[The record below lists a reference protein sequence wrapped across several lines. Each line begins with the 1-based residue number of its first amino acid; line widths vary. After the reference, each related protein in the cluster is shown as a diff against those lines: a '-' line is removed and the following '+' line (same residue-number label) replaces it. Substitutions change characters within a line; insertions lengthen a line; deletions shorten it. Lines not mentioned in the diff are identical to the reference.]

1 MTDLLSNLGD
11 GFSIAITFTNL
22 LFAFIGV
29 VLGTVIGVL
38 PGVGPMATIAILM
51 PMTMGSDPTTS
62 LIMLAGVYYGAQY
75 GGSTS
80 AILINMPGEVS
91 SAVTAIEGYQM
102 ARRGR
107 AGTALATAAIGSFIA
122 GTIATLVVAILSPP
136 LASLARS
143 FASPEYFAL
152 MVLGLVMAIA
162 LANGA
167 PLKAIAMI
175 VLGLLI
181 GMIGQEDQTGRM
193 RFTMGF
199 NELADRTALFLPLV
213 IGFFGIAEIYRNLE
227 ATAVREALLKKVSNL
242 WPSREDFKR
251 MIAPILRGT
260 GLGSLLGIIPGNGPV
275 LASFASYS
283 LEKRITK
290 WPEEFGQ
297 GAIEGVAG
305 PEAANNA
312 GAQTSFVPMLT
323 LGIPPSPV
331 MALMMGALILNGILP
346 GPRVITENA
355 DLFWGLI
362 ASMWIGNIML
372 VILNLP
378 LIGLWVRL
386 LTIPYKILVPAIIAF
401 SCVGVYSVSSNPFHV
416 YALAVFG
423 VIGYVLVR
431 LKCEPAP
438 LLLGYVLAQPIEN
451 NLIRSLRVSRGDPMV
466 FLQRP
471 ISAVL
476 LGFALVALI
485 VILLP
490 FIAKKREKV
499 FVEDDA

>member
-1 MTDLLSNLGD
+1 MTELLGNLAD
-11 GFSIAITFTNL
+11 GFAVAGTLTNIL
-22 LFAFIGV
+22 YAFLGV
-29 VLGTVIGVL
+29 LLGTVIGVL

-51 PMTMGSDPTTS
+51 PMTLGSDPTTS

-80 AILINMPGEVS
+80 AILINVPGEVS

-107 AGTALATAAIGSFIA
+107 AGTALAAAAIGSFVA
-122 GTIATLVVAILSPP
+122 GTIATIAVALLSPP
-136 LASLARS
+136 LAAMARN

-167 PLKAIAMI
+167 PLKALAMI

-181 GMIGQEDQTGRM
+181 GMVGQETQTGRM

-199 NELADRTALFLPLV
+199 NELADGSALFLPLV
-213 IGFFGIAEIYRNLE
+213 IGFFGLAEIYRNLE
-227 ATAVREALLKKVSNL
+227 GTGTREALLKRVSNI
-242 WPSREDFKR
+242 WPSRADLRR
-251 MIAPILRGT
+251 MVAPILRGT
-260 GLGSLLGIIPGNGPV
+260 GLGSMFGILPGNGPV

-283 LEKRITK
+283 IEKRITK
-290 WPEEFGQ
+290 HPEEFGH

-331 MALMMGALILNGILP
+331 MALMMGAMILNGIIP
-346 GPRVITENA
+346 GPRVIEENPG
-355 DLFWGLI
+355 LFWGLI

-386 LTIPYKILVPAIIAF
+386 LTIPYRVLVPAIVAF
-401 SCVGVYSVSSNPFHV
+401 SCVGVYAVSSNPFHV
-416 YALAVFG
+416 FALTLFG
-423 VIGYVLVR
+423 LVGYLLVR
-431 LKCEPAP
+431 LRCEPAP
-438 LLLGYVLAQPIEN
+438 LLLGFVLAGPLES

-466 FLQRP
+466 FLERP
-471 ISAVL
+471 ISAGL
-476 LGFALVALI
+476 LAVALVALI
-485 VILLP
+485 VVLLP
-490 FIAKKREKV
+490 FVAKKREKV
-499 FVEDDA
+499 FQEEEG